1 MSKGDSHIRGMV
13 MLVLNFELNRFIK
26 EINLGVAQAL
36 RKDFAIELLAC
47 DSQRYRYFFV
57 FFFFVLPLMGKY
69 IGFSY

>member
-1 MSKGDSHIRGMV
+1 MSEGDSHIKGMV

-36 RKDFAIELLAC
+36 RKRLCRRIVRVRL
-47 DSQRYRYFFV
+47 STIT
-57 FFFFVLPLMGKY
+57 LMGKY